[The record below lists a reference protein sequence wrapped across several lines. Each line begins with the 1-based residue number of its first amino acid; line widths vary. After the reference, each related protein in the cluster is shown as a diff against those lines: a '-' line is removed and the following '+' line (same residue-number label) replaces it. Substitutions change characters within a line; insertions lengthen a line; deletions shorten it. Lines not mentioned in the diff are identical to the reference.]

1 MSETRASSQNTHCK
15 CCNPAKIAY
24 GSAAI
29 IIYIQSLFWLVFSLH
44 TTPTG
49 CVNMTTPCVG
59 YPEEFCGIECPTF
72 TVFMVLVFG
81 NMLASLPGLLLSIQ
95 GENRDKTDF
104 SYDSKISLRCYSV
117 AGIVTT
123 SIEIHYLK
131 PLFPL
136 VTGILYVYAIF
147 VTREFWWRKTNL
159 GITV

>member
-1 MSETRASSQNTHCK
+1 MISPRVQSQTPHCIF
-15 CCNPAKIAY
+15 CNPAKIAY

-44 TTPTG
+44 TTPTN
-49 CVNMTTPCVG
+49 CTNMTTPCND

-131 PLFPL
+131 ALFPL
-136 VTGILYVYAIF
+136 VTGILYVYAVTI
-147 VTREFWWRKTNL
+147 TREFWWRKNTPV
-159 GITV
+159 ITV

>member
-1 MSETRASSQNTHCK
+1 MSSQNTHCK
-15 CCNPAKIAY
+15 CCNSAKIAY

-29 IIYIQSLFWLVFSLH
+29 IVYTQGLFWLMFALH

-49 CVNMTTPCVG
+49 CANMTTPCND

-136 VTGILYVYAIF
+136 VTGILYIYAF
-147 VTREFWWRKTNL
+147 TVTREFWWRKTNPV
-159 GITV
+159 ITV